1 MVLAETQHLDGPR
14 NTVVRLLRGIQ
25 HERGG
30 VFLQPL
36 YAWVPLG
43 CRSSGMAGR
52 HEADQRGL
60 AAAVQEQARAALSR
74 EADQFLEPAQHR
86 EFEVGGRLISP
97 DAVGVERGCQQGPE
111 DGHRVRAAGD
121 PAEAAWVPNAKGGVR
136 LDAFLEERN
145 DLLGPHPMLWQRQ
158 QLECLPGLRWDGTVG
173 RTEPHLVQMPRNEV
187 DEGIAQVTKFL
198 LLRHGGKGRFDWR
211 VVLRV

>member
-52 HEADQRGL
+52 HEADQRCL
-60 AAAVQEQARAALSR
+60 CASAQEQARAALSR

-86 EFEVGGRLISP
+86 EFHIGGRLISS

-111 DGHRVRAAGD
+111 DGHRVRAARD
-121 PAEAAWVPNAKGGVR
+121 PAEAAWVAGTKRWVG
-136 LDAFLEERN
+136 LYAFLEERN
-145 DLLGPHPMLWQRQ
+145 DLLGPHP
-158 QLECLPGLRWDGTVG
+158 
-173 RTEPHLVQMPRNEV
+173 
-187 DEGIAQVTKFL
+187 
-198 LLRHGGKGRFDWR
+198 
-211 VVLRV
+211 VL